1 MKAHTLEYAEPPRT
15 ALWTSLAIALG
26 IVLHRLFLLVALAI
40 ALSASFRW
48 LIDWLGAAEERTNPN
63 HRPTQ

>member
-1 MKAHTLEYAEPPRT
+1 MKAHALEYADSLRM
-15 ALWTSLAIALG
+15 ALWTSLALALG

-48 LIDWLGAAEERTNPN
+48 LIDWVGAAAERTNPK
-63 HRPTQ
+63 HRHAE